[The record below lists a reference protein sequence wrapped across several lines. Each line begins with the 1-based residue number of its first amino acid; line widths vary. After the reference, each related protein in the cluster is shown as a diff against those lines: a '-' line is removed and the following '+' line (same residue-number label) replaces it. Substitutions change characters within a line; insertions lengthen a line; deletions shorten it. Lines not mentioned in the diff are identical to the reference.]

1 MTRTAGA
8 RRLAPAHLSPAS
20 RAWWRRVVA
29 AYELEEH
36 HERILTVAA
45 ECWDRAA
52 QARAMLD
59 EQGLTVST
67 DGGGAKTHPAVAIE
81 RDSRIGFLR
90 ALRELDLDAE
100 AGPDPRPP
108 RRA

>member
-1 MTRTAGA
+1 VTRTTGT
-8 RRLAPAHLSPAS
+8 RRLAPAHLSTAS
-20 RAWWRRVVA
+20 RTWWRGVVA
-29 AYELEEH
+29 GYELQEH

-52 QARAMLD
+52 QARAILD

-67 DGGGAKTHPAVAIE
+67 SGDGLKTHPAVAIE

-108 RRA
+108 RRS